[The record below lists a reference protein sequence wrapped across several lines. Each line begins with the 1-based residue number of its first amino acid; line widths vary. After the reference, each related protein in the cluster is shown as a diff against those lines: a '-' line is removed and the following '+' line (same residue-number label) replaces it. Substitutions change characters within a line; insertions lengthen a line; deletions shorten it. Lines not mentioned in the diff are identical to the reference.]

1 MAGRQRAGGSA
12 GAGPP
17 TSFPEGTPPIPTH
30 DHSFTLQAVM
40 EMKRDL
46 GVLVERIDRM
56 RDDVS
61 AMSGKVEATSSKV
74 DGINLKL
81 AWLAGIC
88 VGITGL
94 VLIVWAV
101 VTQVPW
107 DRIVTS
113 RLAAAPAQQELPA
126 RASPLPP
133 VEH

>member
-1 MAGRQRAGGSA
+1 MAGRQRAGGST

-17 TSFPEGTPPIPTH
+17 TSFPEGTPPVPTQ

-46 GVLVERIDRM
+46 GVLIERIDRM

-61 AMSGKVEATSSKV
+61 AMGVKVDATASKV

-88 VGITGL
+88 AGITAI

-107 DRIVTS
+107 DRVVAS
-113 RLAAAPAQQELPA
+113 RDTAAPAQRERPSQPPA
-126 RASPLPP
+126 P
-133 VEH
+133 